1 MSEQTDQTEGDIVTG
16 LDVIDGV
23 LTFRRHD
30 GSTETYVPAVLGTDT
45 AGIVADDTDGVV
57 ITGKLGVFG
66 HAAAVQPV
74 AIANAAVDAASAI
87 AQLNLLLAALR
98 GIGLIAT

>member
-30 GSTETYVPAVLGTDT
+30 GSTETYVPAVLGTDV

-57 ITGKLGVFG
+57 ITGNVGFYG
-66 HAAAVQPV
+66 HAAGAQHA
-74 AIANAAVDAASAI
+74 AIANATDPASVI
-87 AQLNLLLAALR
+87 TQLNLLLAAAR
-98 GIGLIAT
+98 ANGFIAT